1 MLSLLASALQDR
13 SVLREHL
20 ILKDVRSGRTLIR
33 VDCNPRINAAIARQ
47 AKSVALLVLL
57 LHRVVVP
64 RGSSALAVQQ
74 YRQSSL
80 TVRIITRPLLLGL
93 KRALRV
99 STALQAPFG
108 HCRARKARS
117 QIRLGFRIRTTALR
131 APQGSIA
138 LGKVSLKPAEIAM
151 LGTIALVV
159 PQRPTLRMA
168 LSETSVLL
176 EARAQRDRLITR
188 RAELV
193 HPLSTRR
200 VSVLLCVIRA
210 L

>member
-1 MLSLLASALQDR
+1 MELIFLPPGQQFSLVFCVVRCVRQD
-13 SVLREHL
+13 
-20 ILKDVRSGRTLIR
+20 
-33 VDCNPRINAAIARQ
+33 A
-47 AKSVALLVLL
+47 
-57 LHRVVVP
+57 
-64 RGSSALAVQQ
+64 
-74 YRQSSL
+74 
-80 TVRIITRPLLLGL
+80 LGL
-93 KRALRV
+93 RDN
-99 STALQAPFG
+99 SLQVNPLQWP
-108 HCRARKARS
+108 ARS

-188 RAELV
+188 RAEMV